1 MVFLKI
7 IGILFIA
14 IVTMLMLAGLII
26 FIREIRRAPLYPDD
40 FDPHSDDF

>member
-40 FDPHSDDF
+40 FDPHPDDF

>member
-7 IGILFIA
+7 VGILCIA
-14 IVTMLMLAGLII
+14 IIAMLMLAGLII

-40 FDPHSDDF
+40 FDSHSHDF